1 MPNGVL
7 GVSLDVLLLIR
18 RAIGYVIYSVPEN
31 FFLEKNKKKKE
42 RMESLV
48 KEKNKIIKENYFL
61 STVPVCTK

>member
-1 MPNGVL
+1 MPNDVL

-31 FFLEKNKKKKE
+31 FFLEEKKKKE

-48 KEKNKIIKENYFL
+48 KKKSKIIKENYFL